1 MVDLRVW
8 AALCGLLRQQVHHP
22 PPDDPTLD
30 RASERTVHTTG
41 YQLADMVY
49 GVDGGEN
56 YRLLLASMLR
66 LATTRACVHTVE
78 PDAVLAA
85 RRVTDGYVALLGDI
99 WLATT
104 RLNLRTPKEWGA
116 LKGTSSLRV
125 EIGHWSA
132 QEVLANRSTW
142 LDLDLMRA
150 LGAGLSGRVWVALE
164 AWARWPQQ
172 TIDGSYEECAIGLG
186 EPARQ
191 SLGVGAYQRVRDA
204 HRALDRA
211 GRRIIATDPAFVA
224 ASVEKRAGWCLV
236 VRRVSGIKA
245 RAKARSDAASRSA
258 GIAAGKR
265 QRGERAVVRAK
276 VCGSLAVARPEPF

>member
-1 MVDLRVW
+1 M
-8 AALCGLLRQQVHHP
+8 
-22 PPDDPTLD
+22 
-30 RASERTVHTTG
+30 
-41 YQLADMVY
+41 
-49 GVDGGEN
+49 
-56 YRLLLASMLR
+56 
-66 LATTRACVHTVE
+66 
-78 PDAVLAA
+78 
-85 RRVTDGYVALLGDI
+85 
-99 WLATT
+99 
-104 RLNLRTPKEWGA
+104 
-116 LKGTSSLRV
+116 RV

-172 TIDGSYEECAIGLG
+172 TIDVSYEECAIGLG

-211 GRRIIATDPAFVA
+211 GRRIIATDPAYVA
-224 ASVEKRAGWCLV
+224 ASVVKRAGWCLV

-245 RAKARSDAASRSA
+245 RAKALRRRHSLSWDRCRQASAWRAGCRACQGLRFARRWHVLSRSK
-258 GIAAGKR
+258 GR
-265 QRGERAVVRAK
+265 
-276 VCGSLAVARPEPF
+276 